1 MGGSAMTEPASP
13 AGASPLAVASGDAT
27 AFSKVLERLLESEMA
42 SFQGFS
48 EQYGLY
54 EDAAAILDKL
64 RAATA
69 AILAGLAAGGTAGL
83 GVQARL
89 VEALLDQLDRLVTVA
104 ELRGAA
110 NTSGDLLAKLHQ
122 WIALLRGWIA
132 AIDRQLSALAS

>member
-1 MGGSAMTEPASP
+1 MGAAGMSDAYPP
-13 AGASPLAVASGDAT
+13 AGASPLAVARGDVAS
-27 AFSKVLERLLESEMA
+27 FSKVLDRLLDSEMA

-48 EQYGLY
+48 GQYGLY
-54 EDAAAILDKL
+54 EDAAAILDSL

-69 AILAGLAAGGTAGL
+69 AISAGLAADRPAGL
-83 GVQARL
+83 SMQARL
-89 VEALLDQLDRLVTVA
+89 IESLLDQLDRLVTVA

-122 WIALLRGWIA
+122 WITLLRGWVA